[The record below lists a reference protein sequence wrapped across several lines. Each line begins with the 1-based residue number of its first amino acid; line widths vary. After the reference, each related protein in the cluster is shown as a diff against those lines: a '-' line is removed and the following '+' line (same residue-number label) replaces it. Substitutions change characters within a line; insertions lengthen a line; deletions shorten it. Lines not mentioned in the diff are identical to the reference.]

1 MSRDA
6 ANEPTVYLST
16 LKALLD
22 AASGAAE
29 ERAQGIAEAVVQ
41 ELGVETCAVALRR
54 RGESMTRLVGH
65 ARRWDAG
72 ARALDE
78 DRALALARL
87 AIGEGDRLYFV
98 RRNGSFAPSHAADLA
113 GEACIVLPV
122 DAGAG
127 ASATLV
133 VHAEDAVQGLVPHFR
148 AFGLV
153 AEVMGLV
160 LAAREEEPPARAA
173 DWPTRAVS
181 HRLRNPLN
189 AILGFSGLVRDG
201 SAGAVTDEQA
211 QLLDRVLANS
221 QQLNVVIDDLL
232 FFVEIE
238 AGRIAVRPEAV
249 DIRDLIDEVVASLG
263 HRPEGGAVAFRLEM
277 AVGAERIVTD
287 RGVLRRLVF
296 HLLSNAFRYT
306 AEGEVKVGVRMDG
319 PEALVLVVRD
329 TGSGIPAERARV
341 LADAAAESSA
351 TPAPDRG
358 LGMGLSLVRRC
369 VRLLGGSVSVS
380 SESGRGSEFTVRLP
394 AALAARPA
402 SRPPSGTLH

>member
-6 ANEPTVYLST
+6 AAEPAVYIST

-41 ELGVETCAVALRR
+41 ELMVETCSVALRR
-54 RGESMTRLVGH
+54 RGEAEARLVGH

-72 ARALDE
+72 APALDE
-78 DRALALARL
+78 TQALALARL
-87 AIGEGDRLYFV
+87 AGGEDDRLYFV
-98 RRNGSFAPSHAADLA
+98 RRNGVFVPGRAAALA
-113 GEACIVLPV
+113 GEACVVLPV
-122 DAGAG
+122 DAGKG

-133 VHAEDAVQGLVPHFR
+133 VYAEDAIEGLVPHFR
-148 AFGLV
+148 ALGLV
-153 AEVMGLV
+153 AQVMGLV
-160 LAAREEEPPARAA
+160 LAARDEDPPTRAA

-201 SAGAVTDEQA
+201 TAGVVNAEQA
-211 QLLDRVLANS
+211 HLLDRVLANS

-238 AGRIAVRPEAV
+238 AGRVAVRPESV
-249 DIRDLIDEVVASLG
+249 DIRELVDEVVAALG
-263 HRPEGGAVAFRLEM
+263 RHPDGGPVAFRLEM
-277 AVGAERIVTD
+277 GVGAETIVTD

-306 AEGEVKVGVRMDG
+306 AEGEVKVGVHMDG
-319 PEALVLVVRD
+319 AGTVVVVRD
-329 TGSGIPAERARV
+329 TGSGLPLERART
-341 LADAAAESSA
+341 LSDPAADAPG

-358 LGMGLSLVRRC
+358 LGMGLSLIRRC
-369 VRLLGGSVSVS
+369 VRLLGGTVTVVS
-380 SESGRGSEFTVRLP
+380 EANRGSEFTVRLP
-394 AALAARPA
+394 ATLAPRSV
-402 SRPPSGTLH
+402 SRPSGTVH

>member
-1 MSRDA
+1 MSREV
-6 ANEPTVYLST
+6 ANEPAVYLST
-16 LKALLD
+16 LKALLE

-41 ELGVETCAVALRR
+41 ELAVETCSVALRR
-54 RGESMTRLVGH
+54 RGESAARLMGH
-65 ARRWDAG
+65 ARRFDAG
-72 ARALDE
+72 SLALDE
-78 DRALALARL
+78 VRALALARL
-87 AIGEGDRLYFV
+87 AVGDDGPLCFV
-98 RRNGSFAPSHAADLA
+98 RRNGSFAPSRAADLA
-113 GEACIVLPV
+113 GEGCVVLPV

-133 VHAEDAVQGLVPHFR
+133 VHAEDAAAALVPHLR
-148 AFGLV
+148 ALGLV

-160 LAAREEEPPARAA
+160 LAARDDGPGARTA
-173 DWPTRAVS
+173 DWPARAVS

-201 SAGAVTDEQA
+201 SAGAVTEEQA

-238 AGRIAVRPEAV
+238 AGRVAVRPEKV
-249 DIRDLIDEVVASLG
+249 DIRELIDDVVASLG
-263 HRPEGGAVAFRLEM
+263 RPAGGAVAFRLEM
-277 AVGAERIVTD
+277 AVGAETIVTD

-306 AEGEVKVGVRMDG
+306 SRGEVTVAARVEGDG
-319 PEALVLVVRD
+319 TMLLAVRD
-329 TGSGIPAERARV
+329 TGSGISLEHTRV
-341 LADAAAESSA
+341 LSEPATGSSMPA
-351 TPAPDRG
+351 APDRG

-369 VRLLGGSVSVS
+369 VSLLGGSVTVS
-380 SESGRGSEFTVRLP
+380 SEPDCGSEFSVRLP
-394 AALAARPA
+394 AVLGPLPA
-402 SRPPSGTLH
+402 SEHSGTVH

>member
-6 ANEPTVYLST
+6 AAEPAVYLST

-41 ELGVETCAVALRR
+41 ELTVETCSVALRR
-54 RGESMTRLVGH
+54 RGEPQARLVGH

-72 ARALDE
+72 TPALDE
-78 DRALALARL
+78 TQALALAWL
-87 AIGEGDRLYFV
+87 AGGEDDRLYFV
-98 RRNGSFAPSHAADLA
+98 RRNGVFVPSRATELA
-113 GEACIVLPV
+113 GEACVVLPV

-133 VHAEDAVQGLVPHFR
+133 VHAEDAVAGLVPHFR
-148 AFGLV
+148 ALGLV
-153 AEVMGLV
+153 AQVMGLV
-160 LAAREEEPPARAA
+160 LAARDEDPPPRAA

-201 SAGAVTDEQA
+201 SAGVVNEEQA
-211 QLLDRVLANS
+211 HLLDRVLANS

-238 AGRIAVRPEAV
+238 AGRVAVRPESV
-249 DIRDLIDEVVASLG
+249 DVRALVDEVIAALG
-263 HRPEGGAVAFRLEM
+263 RSPDGGPVAFRLEM
-277 AVGAERIVTD
+277 AVGADTIVTD

-306 AEGEVKVGVRMDG
+306 AKGEVTVGVRMES
-319 PEALVLVVRD
+319 PEMVVVVRD
-329 TGSGIPAERARV
+329 TGSGIPAERAQR
-341 LADAAAESSA
+341 LEDPAADS
-351 TPAPDRG
+351 PGAPERG
-358 LGMGLSLVRRC
+358 LGMGLSLIRRC
-369 VRLLGGSVSVS
+369 VRLLGGTVTVK
-380 SESGRGSEFTVRLP
+380 SEPDRGSEFTVRLP
-394 AALAARPA
+394 ATLAPRPA
-402 SRPPSGTLH
+402 SRASGTLH

>member
-6 ANEPTVYLST
+6 AGEPAVYIST

-41 ELGVETCAVALRR
+41 ELVVETCSVALRR
-54 RGESMTRLVGH
+54 RGEAEARLIGH

-78 DRALALARL
+78 ERALGLARL
-87 AIGEGDRLYFV
+87 AGGQEDDRLYFV
-98 RRNGSFAPSHAADLA
+98 RRNGAFVPSRAADLT
-113 GEACIVLPV
+113 GEACVVLPV

-133 VHAEDAVQGLVPHFR
+133 VHAEDAVAGLVPHFR
-148 AFGLV
+148 ALGLV
-153 AEVMGLV
+153 AQVMGLV
-160 LAAREEEPPARAA
+160 LAAREEEPAARAA

-201 SAGAVTDEQA
+201 SAGAVNEEQA

-238 AGRIAVRPEAV
+238 AGRVAVRPESV
-249 DIRDLIDEVVASLG
+249 DIRELVDEVVAALG
-263 HRPEGGAVAFRLEM
+263 RRPDGGPVAFRLEM
-277 AVGAERIVTD
+277 AVGAETIVTD

-306 AEGEVKVGVRMDG
+306 AEGEVKVGVRRDG
-319 PEALVLVVRD
+319 PGTVVFVVRD
-329 TGSGIPAERARV
+329 TGSGIPAERAQT
-341 LADAAAESSA
+341 LSDPAADSPGARE
-351 TPAPDRG
+351 RG
-358 LGMGLSLVRRC
+358 LGMGLSLIRRC
-369 VRLLGGSVSVS
+369 VRLLGGTVTVA
-380 SESGRGSEFTVRLP
+380 SEPNRGSEFTVRLP
-394 AALAARPA
+394 ATLAPRPA
-402 SRPPSGTLH
+402 SRPSGTLH

>member
-6 ANEPTVYLST
+6 TAEPAVYIST

-41 ELGVETCAVALRR
+41 ELMVETCSVALRR
-54 RGESMTRLVGH
+54 RGEAEARLVGH

-72 ARALDE
+72 APALDE
-78 DRALALARL
+78 ERALTLARL
-87 AIGEGDRLYFV
+87 AGGEDERLYFV
-98 RRNGSFAPSHAADLA
+98 RRNGAFVPSRAADLA
-113 GEACIVLPV
+113 GEACVVLPV

-133 VHAEDAVQGLVPHFR
+133 VHAEDAASGLVPHFR
-148 AFGLV
+148 ALGLV
-153 AEVMGLV
+153 AQVMGLV
-160 LAAREEEPPARAA
+160 LAAREEEPAARAA

-201 SAGAVTDEQA
+201 SAGIVNEEQA

-238 AGRIAVRPEAV
+238 AGRVAVRPGPV
-249 DIRDLIDEVVASLG
+249 DIRQLVDEVVAALG
-263 HRPEGGAVAFRLEM
+263 RRPDGGPVAFRLEM
-277 AVGAERIVTD
+277 AVGAETIVTD

-306 AEGEVKVGVRMDG
+306 AKGEVKVAVRLDG
-319 PEALVLVVRD
+319 PETVVFVVRD
-329 TGSGIPAERARV
+329 TGPGLPSERV
-341 LADAAAESSA
+341 HELCDTAAEPA
-351 TPAPDRG
+351 ARPAPDRG

-369 VRLLGGSVSVS
+369 VRLLGGTVAVTSKP
-380 SESGRGSEFTVRLP
+380 ERGSEFTVRLP
-394 AALAARPA
+394 AVLAARGV
-402 SRPPSGTLH
+402 SRPSGTIH

>member
-6 ANEPTVYLST
+6 AIEPAVYIST

-41 ELGVETCAVALRR
+41 ELMVETCSVALRR
-54 RGESMTRLVGH
+54 RGEAEARLVGH

-72 ARALDE
+72 ARGLDE
-78 DRALALARL
+78 ERALTLARL
-87 AIGEGDRLYFV
+87 AGDDEERLYFV
-98 RRNGSFAPSHAADLA
+98 RRNGAFVPSRSADLA
-113 GEACIVLPV
+113 GEACVVLPV

-133 VHAEDAVQGLVPHFR
+133 VHAEDAAEGLVPHFR
-148 AFGLV
+148 ALGLV
-153 AEVMGLV
+153 AQVMGLV
-160 LAAREEEPPARAA
+160 LAAREEEPAARAA

-201 SAGAVTDEQA
+201 TAGAVNPEQA

-238 AGRIAVRPEAV
+238 AGRIAVRPETV
-249 DIRDLIDEVVASLG
+249 DLRQLVDEVVAALG
-263 HRPEGGAVAFRLEM
+263 RRPDGGPVAFRLEM
-277 AVGAERIVTD
+277 AVGAETIETD

-306 AEGEVKVGVRMDG
+306 AEGEVKVGVRRDG
-319 PEALVLVVRD
+319 PASVVLVVRD
-329 TGSGIPAERARV
+329 TGSGIPPERARV
-341 LADAAAESSA
+341 LSDAAAEPPA

-358 LGMGLSLVRRC
+358 LGMGLTLVRRC
-369 VRLLGGSVSVS
+369 VHLLGGTVTVA
-380 SESGRGSEFTVRLP
+380 SEQGRGSEFTVRLP
-394 AALAARPA
+394 ATLGPRTS
-402 SRPPSGTLH
+402 SRPSGTIH

>member
-6 ANEPTVYLST
+6 AGEPAVYIST

-22 AASGAAE
+22 AARGAAE

-41 ELGVETCAVALRR
+41 ELLVETCSVALRR
-54 RGESMTRLVGH
+54 RGEAEARLVGH

-72 ARALDE
+72 ASALDE
-78 DRALALARL
+78 ARALTLARL
-87 AIGEGDRLYFV
+87 AGGEDDRLYFV
-98 RRNGSFAPSHAADLA
+98 RRNGAFVPSQAAELA
-113 GEACIVLPV
+113 GEACVVLPV

-133 VHAEDAVQGLVPHFR
+133 VHAEDAAAGLVPHFR
-148 AFGLV
+148 ALGLV
-153 AEVMGLV
+153 AQVMGLV
-160 LAAREEEPPARAA
+160 LAAREEEEPVARAA

-201 SAGAVTDEQA
+201 SAGAVNEEQA

-238 AGRIAVRPEAV
+238 AGRVAVRPEGV
-249 DIRDLIDEVVASLG
+249 DIRQLVDEVVAALG
-263 HRPEGGAVAFRLEM
+263 RHPDGGPVAFRLEM
-277 AVGAERIVTD
+277 TVGAETIVTD

-306 AEGEVKVGVRMDG
+306 AKGEVKVGVRMDG
-319 PEALVLVVRD
+319 PETVVLVVRD
-329 TGSGIPAERARV
+329 TGSGLPSERAREFC
-341 LADAAAESSA
+341 DPAAEAMAS
-351 TPAPDRG
+351 PAPDRG
-358 LGMGLSLVRRC
+358 LGMGLSLIRRC
-369 VRLLGGSVSVS
+369 VRLLGGTVTVASKPD
-380 SESGRGSEFTVRLP
+380 RGSEFTVRLP
-394 AALAARPA
+394 ATLAPRAV
-402 SRPPSGTLH
+402 SRPSGTIH

>member
-6 ANEPTVYLST
+6 AAEPAVYIST

-41 ELGVETCAVALRR
+41 ELTVETCSVALRR
-54 RGESMTRLVGH
+54 RGEAEARLVGH

-72 ARALDE
+72 APALDE
-78 DRALALARL
+78 TQALALARL
-87 AIGEGDRLYFV
+87 AGGEDDRLYFV
-98 RRNGSFAPSHAADLA
+98 RRNGTFVPSRAAELA
-113 GEACIVLPV
+113 GEACVVLPV

-133 VHAEDAVQGLVPHFR
+133 VHSVNAIEGLAPHFR
-148 AFGLV
+148 ALGLV
-153 AEVMGLV
+153 AQVMGLV

-201 SAGAVTDEQA
+201 SAGVVNEEQA

-238 AGRIAVRPEAV
+238 AGRVAVRPESI
-249 DIRDLIDEVVASLG
+249 DIRELVDEVIAALG
-263 HRPEGGAVAFRLEM
+263 RHADGDPVAFRLEM
-277 AVGAERIVTD
+277 AVGAETIVTD

-306 AEGEVKVGVRMDG
+306 SKGEVKVDVRMDG
-319 PEALVLVVRD
+319 PETVVVVVRD
-329 TGSGIPAERARV
+329 TGSGIPSERART
-341 LADAAAESSA
+341 LSDPAADA
-351 TPAPDRG
+351 PGAPERG
-358 LGMGLSLVRRC
+358 LGMGLSLIRRC
-369 VRLLGGSVSVS
+369 VRLLDGTVTVA
-380 SESGRGSEFTVRLP
+380 SEPDRGSEFTVRLP
-394 AALAARPA
+394 ATLAPRPLP
-402 SRPPSGTLH
+402 RPTGTLH

>member
-6 ANEPTVYLST
+6 AGEPAVYIST

-41 ELGVETCAVALRR
+41 ELTVETCSVALRR
-54 RGESMTRLVGH
+54 RGEAEARLIGH

-78 DRALALARL
+78 ECALTLARL
-87 AIGEGDRLYFV
+87 AGGEEDRLYFV
-98 RRNGSFAPSHAADLA
+98 RRNGAFVPSRAADLV
-113 GEACIVLPV
+113 GEACVVLPV
-122 DAGAG
+122 DAGKG

-133 VHAEDAVQGLVPHFR
+133 VHADDAATGLVPHFR
-148 AFGLV
+148 ALGLV
-153 AEVMGLV
+153 AQVMGLV
-160 LAAREEEPPARAA
+160 LAAREDEPVARAV
-173 DWPTRAVS
+173 DWPARAVS

-201 SAGAVTDEQA
+201 SAGTVNDEQA

-238 AGRIAVRPEAV
+238 AGRVAVRPEPV
-249 DIRDLIDEVVASLG
+249 DIRALVDEVVAALG
-263 HRPEGGAVAFRLEM
+263 RRPENSPVAFRLEM
-277 AVGAERIVTD
+277 AVGAETIVSD
-287 RGVLRRLVF
+287 RGMLRRLVF

-306 AEGEVKVGVRMDG
+306 AKGEVKVGVRMDG
-319 PEALVLVVRD
+319 PATLVLVVRD
-329 TGSGIPAERARV
+329 TGSGISPERTRS
-341 LADAAAESSA
+341 LSERGADSA
-351 TPAPDRG
+351 SPAPDRG
-358 LGMGLSLVRRC
+358 LGMGLNLIQRC
-369 VRLLGGSVSVS
+369 VRLLGGSVTVA
-380 SESGRGSEFTVRLP
+380 SEQGRGSEFTIRLP
-394 AALAARPA
+394 ATLAPRAV
-402 SRPPSGTLH
+402 SRSSGTLH